1 MVLLSQYNI
10 ITLIYKLD
18 GIHLRRAVSPLFI
31 HTIPRDIL
39 AGIEYLITCLPCNP
53 LFTYASPSAG
63 RLSVV
68 LSELRAFN
76 KEQPAD
82 ECVFVNLSAIDQA
95 DLLPE
100 EVLAGV
106 ASILSHRVCEID
118 VEVLRIATSH
128 SNSTTAYL
136 PTNEW
141 RKPTAERNHLSV
153 CFETNQ
159 ADFA

>member
-1 MVLLSQYNI
+1 MVLLSQYRFQTFFYVI
-10 ITLIYKLD
+10 D

-31 HTIPRDIL
+31 RTIPRDIL

-53 LFTYASPSAG
+53 LFAYAPPSAG

-68 LSELRAFN
+68 LSELSAFN
-76 KEQPAD
+76 KEQPAE

-106 ASILSHRVCEID
+106 ASILSHRVCN
-118 VEVLRIATSH
+118 L
-128 SNSTTAYL
+128 
-136 PTNEW
+136 
-141 RKPTAERNHLSV
+141 
-153 CFETNQ
+153 
-159 ADFA
+159 